1 MNYKIYIYVICIM
14 LSIFALTG
22 VNFEKI
28 TRKNKVLEIR
38 ILVLIIG
45 FILGYLLSNFII
57 DFLN

>member
-1 MNYKIYIYVICIM
+1 M